1 MELIPTSPLGVHH
14 VTDLED
20 AAAWLNTNGTL
31 GTAWVWN
38 NMVLTSAGQ
47 HVYPNRYLVKIGRH
61 VVVMD
66 TNEFNEVFR

>member
-1 MELIPTSPLGVHH
+1 MKLTPTRTLEVHH

-38 NMVLTSAGQ
+38 KGCRVL

-61 VVVMD
+61 AVVMD